1 MPGHGGS
8 PLAQDT
14 RRRTGM
20 GLALGKMQ
28 DGRLLAF
35 FFTVPATLLVAV
47 LMYFPMFGSIWES
60 LFSSSFINPTPQF
73 VGLDAYREIVNDS
86 GFWKV
91 IQNAFFWTFGVVVLQ
106 NLIGFFV
113 ALLLNQ
119 GLPGSAIIRSL
130 ILLPWVMPGIVAAV
144 LWRFL
149 YDPQFGLFN
158 SVLLGWNIIDT
169 NIAWLADQSTAMAA
183 VIFAAVWK
191 GFPFSTVIF
200 LAALQGVDREQVEA
214 ATVDGAKAWQRLRY
228 VILPSMRSIIFLN
241 FLLTTIFTYNY
252 FDMIWVTTRGGPLNA
267 THIFPTRIYELGFG
281 QFRFGDA
288 AAYGVISV
296 GVLAVFIV
304 TYLVALRRAD

>member
-1 MPGHGGS
+1 MQEHGGS
-8 PLAQDT
+8 PLGIGH
-14 RRRTGM
+14 RRG
-20 GLALGKMQ
+20 AKAASWLGKFQ

-35 FFTVPATLLVAV
+35 VFTVPATLLVAV
-47 LMYFPMFGSIWES
+47 LMYFPMFGSVWES
-60 LFSSSFINPTPQF
+60 LFTSSFINPTPEF
-73 VGLDAYREIVNDS
+73 VGLDAYRAIMADP

-91 IQNAFFWTFGVVVLQ
+91 LQNAFFWTFGVVVLQ

-119 GLPGSAIIRSL
+119 ALPGSAIIRSL

-158 SVLLGWNIIDT
+158 SILLGWNIVDT
-169 NIAWLADQSTAMAA
+169 NVAWLADQSTAMAA
-183 VIFAAVWK
+183 VIIAAVWK
-191 GFPFSTVIF
+191 GFPFSTVIY
-200 LAALQGVDREQVEA
+200 LAALQGVDHEQVEA
-214 ATVDGAKAWQRLRY
+214 AIVDGAKSWQRL
-228 VILPSMRSIIFLN
+228 VHVVLPSMRNIIFLN